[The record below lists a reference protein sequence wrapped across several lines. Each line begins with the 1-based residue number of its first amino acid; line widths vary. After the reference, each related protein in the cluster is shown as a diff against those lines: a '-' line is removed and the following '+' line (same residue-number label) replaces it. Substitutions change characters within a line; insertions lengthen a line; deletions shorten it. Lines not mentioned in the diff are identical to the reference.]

1 MAELSSPISGGIRVA
16 RSRVSS
22 SVFTG
27 KFVPQKQE
35 TTQPDPITTG
45 LIRAN
50 SLQLER
56 VSQSLNGINSQ
67 MTAIDTTLR
76 AVLQNLEVNQALEK
90 QKVLQEQ
97 NQQRLLAQQ
106 KILEGKE
113 SLIERKIQSALSK
126 PIVAIAPKVQFTL
139 QSVMT
144 YLTTLFAGWL
154 LNQGF
159 QTIKAYSE
167 GNKEK
172 LEEIK
177 NNVLATLGI
186 VGGIFLAINVG
197 VNALIITLSRVG
209 VKLLG
214 AVGTGLFLKLPQL
227 IFNGIRKGFGA
238 VNTGGGKAP
247 TTTTTTTRTDG
258 KTSSTAGSLS
268 QTPPKPTLAG
278 RLKRLLPGFKTN
290 IAFGTGAELLSGES
304 PDRAIA
310 GGLTGGAFSTIAGAA
325 GKALFGKYGSL
336 LSLPAYFY
344 GSDLGK
350 SGLESMKSMFSGEEK
365 VENKAEIK
373 PAEAEDTQS
382 KLEENKT
389 ETEEKKVE
397 NKAEIKPAEA
407 KDTQSKLEEN
417 KTETEEKKVEEEKKV
432 SSNTQAMTP
441 LIDTKPFF
449 GADGVFATSNFGD
462 IAFNVSD
469 SDLTPKEP
477 EETKTTQAQ
486 IAPVKTSADRS
497 MVSQSLSNLQ
507 EPAPNIITAPIREMQ
522 KKELAQ
528 APPSRSVSSDSAVFV
543 PTFDTSDKGNIYLP
557 STIAMYGVIDM
568 VG

>member
-1 MAELSSPISGGIRVA
+1 MAELSSPILGGIRVA

-27 KFVPQKQE
+27 KFVPQQQE

-126 PIVAIAPKVQFTL
+126 PIAAIAPKVQFTL

-186 VGGIFLAINVG
+186 VGGIFLAFNVG

-209 VKLLG
+209 IKILG

-238 VNTGGGKAP
+238 VKTGGGKA
-247 TTTTTTTRTDG
+247 TTTTTTTTTTTG
-258 KTSSTAGSLS
+258 GTTSSTAGSLS
-268 QTPPKPTLAG
+268 QTASPKPTLAG
-278 RLKRLLPGFKTN
+278 RLKGLLPGLKTN

-310 GGLTGGAFSTIAGAA
+310 GGLTGGVLSTIAGTA
-325 GKALFGKYGSL
+325 GKALFGKYGFL

-373 PAEAEDTQS
+373 PAEAE
-382 KLEENKT
+382 
-389 ETEEKKVE
+389 
-397 NKAEIKPAEA
+397 
-407 KDTQSKLEEN
+407 DTQSKLEEN

-477 EETKTTQAQ
+477 EETKTAQAQ

-557 STIAMYGVIDM
+557 STVAMYGVIDM

>member
-373 PAEAEDTQS
+373 PAEA
-382 KLEENKT
+382 
-389 ETEEKKVE
+389 
-397 NKAEIKPAEA
+397 

>member
-1 MAELSSPISGGIRVA
+1 MAELSSPILGGIRVA

-27 KFVPQKQE
+27 KFVPQQQE

-126 PIVAIAPKVQFTL
+126 PITAIAPKVQFTL

-247 TTTTTTTRTDG
+247 TTTTTTTTTDG

-268 QTPPKPTLAG
+268 QKPPKPTLAG

-373 PAEAEDTQS
+373 PAEAE
-382 KLEENKT
+382 
-389 ETEEKKVE
+389 
-397 NKAEIKPAEA
+397 
-407 KDTQSKLEEN
+407 DTQSKLEEN

-557 STIAMYGVIDM
+557 STVAMYGVIDM